1 MPARVRPQLLSV
13 CSAAKCWL
21 GAEKNADD
29 AVERVM
35 YRHRPAVLQDPF
47 LVRVDGEEDD
57 EEVMEMED
65 VEVVKEVGTSSILH
79 WNYRNLTHLPQ
90 ELLGEFQ
97 WLLNLLFYICRFT
110 DHGGHIQEIYLKENQ
125 IEKLPDSLVSTL
137 PCLTHL
143 YLSK

>member
-1 MPARVRPQLLSV
+1 MCSV
-13 CSAAKCWL
+13 PNCWL
-21 GAEKNADD
+21 GAEKKEKLKSAD

-47 LVRVDGEEDD
+47 LVGVD
-57 EEVMEMED
+57 EEEEEVIMEMED
-65 VEVVKEVGTSSILH
+65 TEVVKEVGSSSILH

-90 ELLGEFQ
+90 ELLGECW
-97 WLLNLLFYICRFT
+97 WLLLPYISCRFT

-125 IEKLPDSLVSTL
+125 IEKLPDSLASTL